1 MSSIICYYMLYIC
14 FSSNIYIFL
23 FHLSLFV
30 WCNANIKKLI
40 MKHKEDSKCYK
51 KIDYYYYYFIPYLH
65 PFLCSSNILKS

>member
-1 MSSIICYYMLYIC
+1 ML
-14 FSSNIYIFL
+14 FNNIYIFL

-51 KIDYYYYYFIPYLH
+51 KIDYYYYYFIPYIPASLFVQFKH
-65 PFLCSSNILKS
+65 SQELIFLL